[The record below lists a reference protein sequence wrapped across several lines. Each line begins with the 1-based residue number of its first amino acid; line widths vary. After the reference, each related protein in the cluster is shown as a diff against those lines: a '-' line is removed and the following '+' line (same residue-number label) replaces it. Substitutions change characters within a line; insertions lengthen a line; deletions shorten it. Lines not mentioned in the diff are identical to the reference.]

1 MFNSN
6 NILVIF
12 EKSKPNVPVTKSRLN
27 IELFLALPSKY
38 LLFKD
43 QKDMTIG
50 KTYQKLS
57 LKYKVK

>member
-12 EKSKPNVPVTKSRLN
+12 EKSKPNVTKSRLN